1 MKMEPRIIVTLLK
14 KEVNDSFKNRWFIL
28 YASVFAGLAL
38 LLSWLSISGGGIGY
52 SGFASFGRTA
62 ASLINLVLLIVP
74 LMALTVG
81 AGSLAGERERGTLSY
96 LLSQPVNR
104 GEVILGKYLGLATS
118 LMGALALGFGLSGLV
133 IAGRGGQTDA
143 SAYGLLVVFAFGLAL
158 GMLSLSFLVGVL
170 ARKATVAISVGL
182 FLWLALVF
190 IGDLGLMGTT
200 LAFKLPIRSLF
211 HLALINPLQVFKMA
225 SLISINATLDVLGPA
240 GMYAMQTYGQGL
252 TWLFLGSLL
261 AWIILPLLVSYLVF
275 SRRGDV

>member
-170 ARKATVAISVGL
+170 ARKATVATSVGL